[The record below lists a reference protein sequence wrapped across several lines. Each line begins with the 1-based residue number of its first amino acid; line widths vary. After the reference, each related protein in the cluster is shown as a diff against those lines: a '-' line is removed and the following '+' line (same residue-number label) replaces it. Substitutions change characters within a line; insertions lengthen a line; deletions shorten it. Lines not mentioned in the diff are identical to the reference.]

1 MDRAGRFRM
10 SRERRCLCVE
20 KMDVAASSLRDDLSD
35 NGHESLFDPVFHIE
49 DSVGGGSE
57 VCFESKLSESFFVLL
72 FKLSSSDSL
81 AVSLVV
87 LIGFDTVTCQ
97 DLLRE
102 RVALPLEIG
111 VVEVGSGRGGVGEL
125 VHSRDGTDALH
136 SVSDTEDSW
145 VKSSVAV
152 MCVV

>member
-1 MDRAGRFRM
+1 M
-10 SRERRCLCVE
+10 SWEGRCLCVE
-20 KMDVAASSLRDDLSD
+20 KMEVAASSLCDDLSD
-35 NGHESLFDPVFHIE
+35 NGHEFLFDPIFHIQ

-72 FKLSSSDSL
+72 FKLCGSDSL
-81 AVSLVV
+81 GVSSVV
-87 LIGFDTVTCQ
+87 LVGFYTVTCKN
-97 DLLRE
+97 LLRK
-102 RVALPLEIG
+102 RVALSLEIG
-111 VVEVGSGRGGVGEL
+111 VVGVGSGRGGVGEL